1 MARLR
6 RLHVPGGIHYV
17 ILHSNEGREI
27 FSEPADYEAFTKLV
41 ERCVR
46 RCRARVHAFCWTPRE
61 VHLAVQVSTVPLGRL
76 VQRLA
81 GQHARAMNRKLGQHG
96 HLFQQ
101 RYWAVLLQQ
110 QSDLPEVVRHIHLS
124 PLRAGLLKNAG
135 VKEADQQEM
144 SEYAWS
150 SHNTYL
156 GFAKIAWV
164 TTSTVFRM
172 LESPGRHRR
181 QVYRQFTQD
190 EADRLNQLLAQPDF
204 VTQGRNLDAAFLSRL
219 VPRRRPNRDPVL
231 LDRIINSVAS
241 KLDVPREA
249 MLSPSRRRS
258 LSLARALVAW
268 HATRNEVAT
277 LTEVAQWFHRN
288 PSTLC
293 VGVERY
299 RRTRHDLFDEPIN
312 QLLSASAPPVAPQE
326 TSPLSPNG

>member
-27 FSEPADYEAFTKLV
+27 FSDAADYESFTKLV

-61 VHLAVQVSTVPLGRL
+61 VHLAVQVSTIPLGRL

-110 QSDLPEVVRHIHLS
+110 QTDLPEVVRHIHLT
-124 PLRAGLLKNAG
+124 PLRGGLATDP
-135 VKEADQQEM
+135 AQ
-144 SEYAWS
+144 YAHS

-164 TTSTVFRM
+164 TTGAVFRM
-172 LESPGRHRR
+172 MESPGRHRR
-181 QVYRQFTQD
+181 QVYRQFIQD
-190 EADRLNQLLAQPDF
+190 EADRVVAQLNQPDPAMN
-204 VTQGRNLDAAFLSRL
+204 GRALDNAFLSKL
-219 VPRRRPNRDPVL
+219 MPRRRPNRDPVL

-249 MLSPSRRRS
+249 MLSPSRRRT

-268 HATRNEVAT
+268 HATRNDVAT

-312 QLLSASAPPVAPQE
+312 QLLDSTPTPV
-326 TSPLSPNG
+326 TSPAPENPEQLPASS

>member
-6 RLHVPGGIHYV
+6 RIHVPGGIHYV

-27 FSEPADYEAFTKLV
+27 FPEPGDYESFTKLV
-41 ERCVR
+41 ERGVR
-46 RCRARVHAFCWTPRE
+46 RCRARVHAFCWAPRE
-61 VHLAVQVSTVPLGRL
+61 VHLAVQVSTIPLGRL

-81 GQHARAMNRKLGQHG
+81 GQHARAINRRLGQHG

-110 QSDLPEVVRHIHLS
+110 QTDLPEVVRHIHLT
-124 PLRAGLLKNAG
+124 PLRAGLATDPG
-135 VKEADQQEM
+135 EFAH
-144 SEYAWS
+144 S

-156 GFAKIAWV
+156 GFAKISWV

-172 LESPGRHRR
+172 LEAPGRHRR
-181 QVYRQFTQD
+181 QVYRQFIQ
-190 EADRLNQLLAQPDF
+190 EEVDRLAGQPEQTQVASNGKTVDSEFLA
-204 VTQGRNLDAAFLSRL
+204 RL
-219 VPRRRPNRDPVL
+219 MPRRRPHRDPVL
-231 LDRIINSVAS
+231 LDRIINSVAV

-299 RRTRHDLFDEPIN
+299 RRTRHDLFDEPIAE
-312 QLLSASAPPVAPQE
+312 LLVASPPTL
-326 TSPLSPNG
+326 TSSVEGVQIVQSTPTV

>member
-27 FSEPADYEAFTKLV
+27 FSEPSDYEAFTKLV

-110 QSDLPEVVRHIHLS
+110 QSDLPEVVRHIHLT
-124 PLRAGLLKNAG
+124 PLRTGL
-135 VKEADQQEM
+135 VKDAID
-144 SEYAWS
+144 YTWS

-181 QVYRQFTQD
+181 QVYRQYMQD
-190 EADRLNQLLAQPDF
+190 EAERLAVLLAQPE
-204 VTQGRNLDAAFLSRL
+204 VGANGRNLDAAFLSRL
-219 VPRRRPNRDPVL
+219 MPRRRPNRDPVL
-231 LDRIINSVAS
+231 LDRIINSVAL

-268 HATRNEVAT
+268 HATKNEVAT

-299 RRTRHDLFDEPIN
+299 RRTRHDLFNEPIN
-312 QLLSASAPPVAPQE
+312 QLLDSAPPAMTTPDTSQPQPPP
-326 TSPLSPNG
+326 SV